1 MPGPARPM
9 LRARLRLTS
18 LAVLLAGSQA
28 VLLTRRPRAAAVA
41 RSATD
46 AAAAVARSTG
56 AEPLVT
62 TLSAGFD
69 ARLER
74 TDGIP
79 RVRIEMLPSKVDA
92 DDGHNMAA
100 FMATV
105 LDRDEDFIAFFDLR
119 AMQVGLRSKKTFAF
133 GIDFMAQE
141 RHATRLDARVKG
153 VCLLVSSCVET
164 NFGRPTTS
172 MRCCLRNC
180 IYSHWLISTQV
191 SSPVLRTTARW
202 LVALCDPPAPVHL
215 VRDEATAAAVFKL
228 FASGQGAVDDCA
240 LIDAEECALDDVD
253 VAAVAADPMP

>member
-28 VLLTRRPRAAAVA
+28 VLLGRRPRVASLAVLLASSQAVLLTRRPRAAAVA

-46 AAAAVARSTG
+46 AAAA
-56 AEPLVT
+56 EPLVAT
-62 TLSAGFD
+62 RSAGFD

-74 TDGIP
+74 TDTIP

-100 FMATV
+100 FIATV

-119 AMQVGLRSKKTFAF
+119 EMQVGLRSKKTFAF

-141 RHATRLDARVKG
+141 PVWKSTSELGYPENYCKDLREPPRHRGDAVA
-153 VCLLVSSCVET
+153 E
-164 NFGRPTTS
+164 TTS
-172 MRCCLRNC
+172 RR
-180 IYSHWLISTQV
+180 S
-191 SSPVLRTTARW
+191 RG
-202 LVALCDPPAPVHL
+202 APEL
-215 VRDEATAAAVFKL
+215 
-228 FASGQGAVDDCA
+228 
-240 LIDAEECALDDVD
+240 
-253 VAAVAADPMP
+253 